1 MMNKSQR
8 KKMKTETLIIDVRN
22 QVPWHKRYLSN
33 TTTAML
39 WGCWLFLWRPLVIF
53 IGYISIQKPHLVEHF
68 FSAIAHVLENGFT
81 ALLACAVS
89 LWLWSHFIPSKT
101 KAQAKDKSL
110 EEYAGHFNLD
120 ANSLMLSRKQKI
132 ATVHHDA
139 DGKITY
145 ID

>member
-1 MMNKSQR
+1 
-8 KKMKTETLIIDVRN
+8 MKTETLIIDVRN
-22 QVPWHKRYLSN
+22 QLPWHKRYLSN

-53 IGYISIQKPHLVEHF
+53 ISYVAIQKPHLIEHF

-81 ALLACAVS
+81 ALLACAIS

-101 KAQAKDKSL
+101 KAQAKDKST
-110 EEYAGHFNLD
+110 EEYARYFNLD
-120 ANSLMLSRKQKI
+120 ARQLKASRLQKVVI
-132 ATVHHDA
+132 VHHDTE
-139 DGKITY
+139 GRITH